1 MSRSYKSIAK
11 GLREAIELN
20 QGGKVA
26 AHNHSVEI
34 SMPKQKLTE
43 EQLKILHEIKHLI
56 EIKDAGRNFT
66 KKITEMDESIDIE
79 KALFDEFGMK
89 LE

>member
-1 MSRSYKSIAK
+1 
-11 GLREAIELN
+11 
-20 QGGKVA
+20 
-26 AHNHSVEI
+26 
-34 SMPKQKLTE
+34 MPKQKLTE

-56 EIKDAGRNFT
+56 EIKDAGPNFT